1 MRELVSLTNAKPV
14 PLTTI
19 AHPTESSWQSARM
32 VTVFQSKVPV
42 LAFVV
47 PTGSAVPGAGAT
59 ATLSAI
65 ALPDLSACVK
75 QIKEEVV
82 KEEVEEDLSA
92 CVKRIKDEVVKEE
105 EEEDLPPPK
114 KKARKADA
122 A

>member
-1 MRELVSLTNAKPV
+1 
-14 PLTTI
+14 
-19 AHPTESSWQSARM
+19 M

-47 PTGSAVPGAGAT
+47 PTGSAVPGAGVT

-65 ALPDLSACVK
+65 ALPDLSACIKQLKEEVK
-75 QIKEEVV
+75 EEEVV
-82 KEEVEEDLSA
+82 KEEEG
-92 CVKRIKDEVVKEE
+92 
-105 EEEDLPPPK
+105 DLPPPK

>member
-19 AHPTESSWQSARM
+19 AHPTESSWQSAHM

-47 PTGSAVPGAGAT
+47 PTGSAVSGAGAT
-59 ATLSAI
+59 TTLSAI
-65 ALPDLSACVK
+65 ALPDLSACIKQLKEEVK
-75 QIKEEVV
+75 EEEVV
-82 KEEVEEDLSA
+82 KEEEG
-92 CVKRIKDEVVKEE
+92 
-105 EEEDLPPPK
+105 DLPPPK

>member
-47 PTGSAVPGAGAT
+47 PTGSAVSGVGAT
-59 ATLSAI
+59 TTLSAI
-65 ALPDLSACVK
+65 ALPDLSACIK
-75 QIKEEVV
+75 RIKEEV
-82 KEEVEEDLSA
+82 KEEDEEDLSA
-92 CVKRIKDEVVKEE
+92 CVKRIKEE
-105 EEEDLPPPK
+105 EGDLPPPK